1 MPGPSKQERAR
12 RSAFE
17 EMKIGQTPARPGPAP
32 TEAVSQAPTPTG
44 RSVIEELE
52 PSRMSPDR
60 FQPRPILPVGLHTR
74 LFSSA
79 ADCYQVAREWLKL
92 AERDAGHRARVDEL
106 LQMADTLDEHGQIK
120 AITGTWEQRAD
131 GSFLFRIET
140 GERRFWSA
148 CLRRVQQGQAE
159 EPRLRVE
166 AVHAPS
172 VERQIIEN
180 RHAQPP
186 NAVAQ
191 AREIAALVV
200 RQLGKEPDAS
210 VADPYVFFRQAVE
223 MPRRP
228 QGLWPKIEGVMQMS
242 SARMIQLLNVLRFPT
257 ELLEEA
263 DRYNLPE
270 RVLREILS
278 QPEETWPALVRA
290 AIRDGLTADDIAHQ
304 VVVLPPEKRKPPTP
318 SADPARRAM
327 RSLIGFRR
335 VMADIDKRRRVRV
348 LDDLADDAMVRGEAQ
363 DLLALFEELAVLL
376 RARVKRASQ
385 TASRPAS
392 RRSPRKGSR

>member
-1 MPGPSKQERAR
+1 MPGPSRQERAR

-17 EMKIGQTPARPGPAP
+17 EMKIGQTTARPGPAP
-32 TEAVSQAPTPTG
+32 AEALPEPAAASG
-44 RSVIEELE
+44 RAVIEELV
-52 PSRMSPDR
+52 PSRMLPDP
-60 FQPRPILPVGLHTR
+60 FQPRPILPVSLHTR
-74 LFSSA
+74 FFSGA

-92 AERDAGHRARVDEL
+92 AGRDAGHRARVDEL
-106 LQMADTLDEHGQIK
+106 LQMADTVDEHGQIK
-120 AITGTWEQRAD
+120 AITGTWEQRPD

-148 CLRRVQQGQAE
+148 CLRHVQQAGTA

-166 AVHAPS
+166 VVKAPS

-200 RQLGKEPDAS
+200 RHLGGQPDPSA
-210 VADPYVFFRQAVE
+210 ADPYAFFRQAVE
-223 MPRRP
+223 IPRRP

-242 SARMIQLLNVLRFPT
+242 SARMIQLLNVLRLPT
-257 ELLEEA
+257 DLLEEA

-278 QPEETWPALVRA
+278 QPQVTWPALIRA
-290 AIRDGLTADDIAHQ
+290 SIRDGLTADDIAGQ
-304 VVVLPPEKRKPPTP
+304 VLVLPPDKPKPTP
-318 SADPARRAM
+318 PSAEPARRAM
-327 RSLIGFRR
+327 RSLVGFRR
-335 VMADIDKRRRVRV
+335 VMSDLDRRRRARV
-348 LDDLADDAMVRGEAQ
+348 LDDLADDAMVRGEAE

-376 RARVKRASQ
+376 RARLKRASQ
-385 TASRPAS
+385 TPARPAS
-392 RRSPRKGSR
+392 RSSPRKGTH